1 MKQIIKT
8 NSGEYSFKPIHLYIG
23 QKKLVKKNALE
34 NIIILRNI
42 LNKTKIRW
50 GLVYGTLLGAV
61 REKDFIS
68 YDEDIDT
75 YVFYEDLDKL
85 INLLYKFKEH
95 GFEVARYE
103 KKAILTI
110 IRKNE
115 YIDFY
120 IFKKGFFG
128 KKCLNYYIPNKYFE
142 KKARIKF
149 YDKFYPTLHNRY
161 DYLTYTYGKDWKVPK
176 KNCQSHENI
185 FWKTYLK
192 KKFPRLVKI
201 YKKLI

>member
-115 YIDFY
+115 YF
-120 IFKKGFFG
+120 
-128 KKCLNYYIPNKYFE
+128 
-142 KKARIKF
+142 
-149 YDKFYPTLHNRY
+149 
-161 DYLTYTYGKDWKVPK
+161 
-176 KNCQSHENI
+176 
-185 FWKTYLK
+185 
-192 KKFPRLVKI
+192 
-201 YKKLI
+201 